1 MSIHKVAL
9 PFDITSTITFV
20 DCFTN
25 VRTCIVGLTRLWG
38 LEASCILCI
47 FLVVQSERGG
57 NEYTNSYVGD
67 KFQKGK

>member
-1 MSIHKVAL
+1 MAIHKVAL
-9 PFDITSTITFV
+9 PFDITCTITFV

-38 LEASCILCI
+38 LEASCN
-47 FLVVQSERGG
+47 FLVVHSERGG